1 MKANYKNAAVVI
13 PVYNAANYME
23 ILIEEIRNFFPVEN
37 IIAVNDGSIDDS
49 SEICRSLIKNVI
61 DLPKNKGK
69 GAALIAGFER
79 ANSLGFSFAFSI
91 DSDLQHKPEDLPRF
105 LEKQNRHQANLVIG
119 RRSFS
124 YKKMPFH
131 RIMSNVITSGI
142 VSSITQRTIFD
153 SQSGYR
159 LYDLN
164 MIKNLK
170 FRSQRYQFETEVI
183 LRIAKLNGIIDFIW
197 IDTLYS
203 GEKSHISHFRDI
215 WNFIKVILYFTVS
228 GF

>member
-1 MKANYKNAAVVI
+1 MKANYKNTAVVI

-23 ILIEEIRNFFPVEN
+23 ILIEQIRSFFPVEN

-49 SEICRSLIKNVI
+49 LDICRSLIKNVI

-69 GAALIAGFER
+69 GAALIAGFEL
-79 ANSLGFSFAFSI
+79 ADSLGFSFAFSI